1 MTLTI
6 WSKIVAFCV
15 PCFVMLSGA
24 FILNNEKNA
33 YYSNF
38 YRKSFSKIGI
48 HVLIFSILYVA
59 YTYLKMFFVT
69 SSSAADLSLYDPII
83 SFLKGEPY
91 YHLWYMY
98 MLIGLYAI
106 TPLLIKLRQ
115 DISFKN
121 FELIALCLIVFC
133 SIMDVTSIYDTSWG
147 VTSFKWIGYYMMG
160 YVIRSS
166 PNKFNQYNS
175 VPFTII
181 GWGTSFLIAI
191 LAIIQNKYELDIPLW
206 QLGSAMHPLT
216 VISSISI
223 FVAFS
228 KYKVSIN
235 LSKVTSKVFY
245 IYLLHAIVL
254 EFVKIIFEKIYG
266 HLPDPIW
273 FIPFATLS
281 IFIISYI
288 ISYFYDNIYT
298 NITDTLKVSGKVKI
312 I

>member
-1 MTLTI
+1 
-6 WSKIVAFCV
+6 
-15 PCFVMLSGA
+15 MLIAS
-24 FILNNEKNA
+24 
-33 YYSNF
+33 
-38 YRKSFSKIGI
+38 
-48 HVLIFSILYVA
+48 VLYVA

-69 SSSAADLSLYDPII
+69 TSSASKMSFYDPII

-98 MLIGLYAI
+98 TLIGLYAV
-106 TPLLIKLRQ
+106 TPLLIKLRR
-115 DISFKN
+115 DIGYKN
-121 FELIALCLIVFC
+121 FELVALNLIVFC
-133 SIMDVTSIYDTSWG
+133 SIIDVTSIYYTSWG

-160 YVIRSS
+160 CVIRSGTY
-166 PNKFNQYNS
+166 KLNQFNS

-181 GWGTSFLIAI
+181 GMGTSFLIAI

-206 QLGSAMHPLT
+206 ELGSAMHPLT

-223 FVAFS
+223 FIAFS
-228 KYKVSIN
+228 KYKVNVN
-235 LSKVTSKVFY
+235 LSKVTSKIFY

-266 HLPDPIW
+266 HLPYPIW
-273 FIPFATLS
+273 FIPFATFN

-288 ISYFYDNIYT
+288 ISCFYEKIYS
-298 NITDTLKVSGKVKI
+298 NFTDALKVSGKEKI